1 MFTFILCFLYI
12 LHFLIF
18 HRLIIVIYQFVI
30 TMTNHLWSVVVFC
43 WTPPAFAQAYLLSAM
58 LSHGDILLVSSFLT
72 APVTNGHQHARRA
85 DSWPYVIEH
94 VHEMVRDRYGNRQ
107 MRAEVNYENNTY
119 DINELKKYVN
129 VRRSETIWMS
139 KPKGRNWNEKS
150 ASFYIIMYFF
160 TYNLKYESLP
170 LGGSDLN
177 FFI

>member
-1 MFTFILCFLYI
+1 MCGSNQAKMEPYIGWVMSCVYFHIVFPIYSAFPYIPSFDNSDIPICNHDDQPSVISSRILLDPSSICPS
-12 LHFLIF
+12 H
-18 HRLIIVIYQFVI
+18 
-30 TMTNHLWSVVVFC
+30 
-43 WTPPAFAQAYLLSAM
+43 LLSAM

-129 VRRSETIWMS
+129 VRRSETI
-139 KPKGRNWNEKS
+139 
-150 ASFYIIMYFF
+150 
-160 TYNLKYESLP
+160 
-170 LGGSDLN
+170 
-177 FFI
+177 